1 MLWIC
6 HALDIWSPWFLTS
19 QPLYKSCPFS
29 LAAFKILPESV
40 AFDSLM
46 MMCMCGSLEF
56 IYLEFIELI
65 GGRDSFSSNLRGFQP
80 LFLQIFFLSLPF
92 SLLLLRL
99 PLFIGWDFCLCSTGL
114 WGWVHFSFCFSKLI
128 ISMNCFQVHLVFLLP
143 FRVYHW
149 DWPWIFH
156 ISDCTFQLQ
165 GFHMIFNYFHFFIGI
180 LYLMR
185 SLIFLLFFRHIF
197 FFYHFGYIW
206 IPYLKFLS
214 SKSNVWSS
222 SETVSIDCLHIV
234 HLLYIDHAFLFI
246 WMSHNF
252 L

>member
-143 FRVYHW
+143 FWVYHW

-180 LYLMR
+180 IYLMR
-185 SLIFLLFFRHIF
+185 SLIFLFFRHIF

-214 SKSNVWSS
+214 SKSNV
-222 SETVSIDCLHIV
+222 TVRDSFYW
-234 HLLYIDHAFLFI
+234 LLTHCPLAVYRPCFPVYL
-246 WMSHNF
+246 NVP
-252 L
+252 